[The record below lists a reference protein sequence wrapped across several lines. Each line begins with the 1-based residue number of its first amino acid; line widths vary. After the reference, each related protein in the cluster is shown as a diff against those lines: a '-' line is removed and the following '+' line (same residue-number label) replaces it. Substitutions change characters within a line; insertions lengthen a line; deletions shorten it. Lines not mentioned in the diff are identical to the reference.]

1 MKMIMKKYLRI
12 SILLTVLVV
21 AIFTVSGGRGDL
33 PSSGAQEAH
42 SLSKTVRILAV
53 GNSFSEDA
61 IDQYFHEI
69 CEAAGKRV
77 IVGNLYIGGCPLERH
92 LSNARTD
99 SAAYRFRRIGLD
111 GKTITADPVTLSSA
125 LRSDQWDY
133 VSFQQASNFSGMY
146 DTYVSLKP
154 LIEYVDSVTGGDRP
168 RYMWHQTWAYSPNS
182 THGAFPSYGSDQKV
196 MYDSIVSASG
206 RVMADHP
213 SLSLI
218 IPSGTAIQ
226 LAREKTGNPD
236 LTRDGYHLD
245 PIIGRYIAAC
255 TWFEAIFGESVVGN
269 PYRPEGLSPQEA
281 RVAQECAHAA
291 ITQR

>member
-1 MKMIMKKYLRI
+1 MIMKKYLRI

-133 VSFQQASNFSGMY
+133 VSFQQASNFSGLY

-182 THGAFPSYGSDQKV
+182 THVAFPSYGSDQKV